1 MDQGVIDYITNIF
14 DIPKLTQQVSAV
26 QMPLPLSRLAEIPLD
41 GSVNQCQGF
50 CYNSKKDVF
59 ALIQIIRSKL
69 FMKLIQKLLLLL
81 QNMSIVIK
89 VY

>member
-41 GSVNQCQGF
+41 GSVNHGQGF
-50 CYNSKKDVF
+50 FYK
-59 ALIQIIRSKL
+59 
-69 FMKLIQKLLLLL
+69 
-81 QNMSIVIK
+81 
-89 VY
+89 